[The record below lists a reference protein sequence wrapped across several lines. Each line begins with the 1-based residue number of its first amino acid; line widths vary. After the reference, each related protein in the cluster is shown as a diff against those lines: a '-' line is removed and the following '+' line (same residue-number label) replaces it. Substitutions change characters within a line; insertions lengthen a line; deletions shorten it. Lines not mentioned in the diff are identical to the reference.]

1 MFTPLKRHSCRLLAA
16 AGIIASLPA
25 CLKSPRRVTLDL
37 VLFNYL
43 NRPIFDVSID
53 GKDSGVSSPYPKTGG
68 GTISGVTLELG
79 PKIVHWRLD
88 GPEGMPRNG
97 DRVNATNA
105 PTLSS
110 VPDGACFLAV
120 HIYPDY
126 TVELIPTVH
135 YPQETDKGQEM
146 QREYRRRG
154 HPDTSPML

>member
-1 MFTPLKRHSCRLLAA
+1 MF
-16 AGIIASLPA
+16 
-25 CLKSPRRVTLDL
+25 
-37 VLFNYL
+37 FNYL
-43 NRPIFDVSID
+43 NRPIFDAYID
-53 GKDSGVSSPYPKTGG
+53 GKGGGVSFPYPDTGG
-68 GTISGVTLELG
+68 ATISGVTLELG